1 MLPVLKKL
9 GLSDKEIAVYTA
21 LLALGSASVRQI
33 ADAAKV
39 NRGTTYDILKSLM
52 KDGLAGYLNKKT
64 KNFFTAEDPSQLR
77 QLVLKRQ
84 LKLKEVEHEL
94 DEYLPQLQ
102 SVHNRGGEKPIVR
115 YFENKK
121 GIRDLLSDVLSTM
134 EQQVE
139 RVYFVYSSSALR
151 KYYREAYP
159 DYTKKRIAK
168 KIRVQAIAFGPGGET
183 SGLDERKWLSK
194 KEGSPTYTL
203 IYVNH
208 IAHIALDSSG
218 QMVGVIIENK
228 AMYQAHKVIFEALWK
243 TL

>member
-21 LLALGSASVRQI
+21 LLVLGSASVRQI
-33 ADAAKV
+33 AQEAKV

-64 KNFFTAEDPSQLR
+64 KNFFTAEDPSQLK
-77 QLVLKRQ
+77 QLVRKQQIQ
-84 LKLKEVEHEL
+84 LKAVEREL
-94 DEYLPQLQ
+94 DDYLPQLQ
-102 SVHNRGGEKPIVR
+102 SVHNKGGEKPIVR
-115 YFENKK
+115 YFEDKK
-121 GIRDLLSDVLSTM
+121 GIRELLSDVLITM
-134 EQQVE
+134 EQQADK
-139 RVYFVYSSSALR
+139 VYYVYSSSALR
-151 KYYREAYP
+151 KHYRAAYP

-168 KIRVQAIAFGPGGET
+168 KIKVQAIAFGPGGET

-203 IYVNH
+203 IYAGN

-218 QMVGVIIENK
+218 HMVGVIIENK
-228 AMYQAHKVIFEALWK
+228 AMYEAHKVIFEALWK